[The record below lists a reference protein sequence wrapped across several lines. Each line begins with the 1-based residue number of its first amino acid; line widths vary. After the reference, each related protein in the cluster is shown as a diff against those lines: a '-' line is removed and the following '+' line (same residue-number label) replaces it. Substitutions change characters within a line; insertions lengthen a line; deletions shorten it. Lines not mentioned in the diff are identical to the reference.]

1 MAYRLY
7 LQPLTEY
14 TETKPLKGEILVN
27 TVSADISIADGNG
40 GSVSATKGMKTE
52 LDFQK
57 YFLRLVAQDFQ
68 GMYGD
73 LEILR
78 NQLAGDKTETERIQQ
93 IVEEM
98 KVLVNEMDTMINTLT
113 FDLKEDYDSLV
124 ALYNKLASVS
134 AIFGENTFR
143 ILQMERINNEL
154 SYMTG
159 IYRSNNER
167 IKQDV
172 ERMKVSKT
180 EIDTLVNSKVDRS
193 EVMSWVNAYVAR
205 VLALRNLNPAVT
217 TLDFRA
223 TGFE

>member
-57 YFLRLVAQDFQ
+57 YFLRLVARDFQ

-193 EVMSWVNAYVAR
+193 EVMSWVNAYVAG

>member
-57 YFLRLVAQDFQ
+57 YFLRLVARDFQ

-78 NQLAGDKTETERIQQ
+78 NQLADDKTETERIQQ

-193 EVMSWVNAYVAR
+193 EVMSWVNSYVAR

>member
-193 EVMSWVNAYVAR
+193 EVMSWVNSYVAR

>member
-1 MAYRLY
+1 MTYRLY

-78 NQLAGDKTETERIQQ
+78 NQLVGDKTETERIQQ

>member
-98 KVLVNEMDTMINTLT
+98 KVLVNEMDAMINTLT

-193 EVMSWVNAYVAR
+193 EVMSWVNSYVAR

>member
-1 MAYRLY
+1 
-7 LQPLTEY
+7 
-14 TETKPLKGEILVN
+14 
-27 TVSADISIADGNG
+27 
-40 GSVSATKGMKTE
+40 
-52 LDFQK
+52 
-57 YFLRLVAQDFQ
+57 
-68 GMYGD
+68 
-73 LEILR
+73 
-78 NQLAGDKTETERIQQ
+78 
-93 IVEEM
+93 
-98 KVLVNEMDTMINTLT
+98 
-113 FDLKEDYDSLV
+113 
-124 ALYNKLASVS
+124 
-134 AIFGENTFR
+134 
-143 ILQMERINNEL
+143 
-154 SYMTG
+154 MTG

>member
-57 YFLRLVAQDFQ
+57 YFLRLVARDFQ

-124 ALYNKLASVS
+124 DLYNKLASVS

-193 EVMSWVNAYVAR
+193 EVMSWVNSYVAR

>member
-78 NQLAGDKTETERIQQ
+78 NQLAGGKTETERIQQ

-193 EVMSWVNAYVAR
+193 EVMSWVNSYVAR